1 MKIQDLINKGKEILK
16 FKPQP
21 IDPYN
26 NLLDHVLNSNNSR
39 CSVVYPQ
46 NDFTSK
52 CEEWIND
59 VKNEVKDCNSIVTIS
74 LITENIIEEYANA
87 VDNIIKNLENLNL
100 Q

>member
-1 MKIQDLINKGKEILK
+1 MEIQDLINKGKEILK

-74 LITENIIEEYANA
+74 LITENIIEEYAK
-87 VDNIIKNLENLNL
+87 VVEENIHYLESLSN
-100 Q
+100 